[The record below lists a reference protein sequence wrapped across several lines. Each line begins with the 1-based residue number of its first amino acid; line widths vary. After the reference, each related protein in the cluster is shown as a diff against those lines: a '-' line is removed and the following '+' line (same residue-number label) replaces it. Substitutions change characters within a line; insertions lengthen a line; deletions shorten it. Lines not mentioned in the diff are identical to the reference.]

1 MIYGYARVSTKGQ
14 CVNGNSLEDQMAK
27 LREAGCQE
35 IVCETY
41 TGTNM
46 DRPKLTDLLEKL
58 VSGDELI
65 VCKIDRFARTAAE
78 GSLIIQDL
86 VKRGVIVNVL
96 NMGRADRTPM
106 GELMVNILL
115 AFAQYERDM
124 IVERTQA
131 GKAIARQKEGY
142 REGRPP
148 LTVNIDDH
156 RVRVE
161 SGEITVTQACKELGI
176 SRSSWYRLT
185 A

>member
-14 CVNGNSLEDQMAK
+14 CINGNSLEDQTAK

-46 DRPKLTDLLEKL
+46 DRPKLTALLEKL
-58 VSGDELI
+58 VLGDELI

-96 NMGRADRTPM
+96 NMGRADKTPM

-148 LTVNIDDH
+148 LAVNIDDH
-156 RVRVE
+156 RVRVAH
-161 SGEITVTQACKELGI
+161 GEMTVTQACKELGI
-176 SRSSWYRLT
+176 SRSSWYRLN

>member
-14 CVNGNSLEDQMAK
+14 CVNGNSLEDQKSK
-27 LREAGCQE
+27 LYAAGCQVV
-35 IVCETY
+35 ICETY

-46 DRPKLTDLLEKL
+46 ERPELTLLLEKL
-58 VSGDELI
+58 VPGDELV

-78 GSLIIQDL
+78 GSLIIQGL

-96 NMGRADRTPM
+96 NMGRADNTPM

-131 GKAIARQKEGY
+131 GKEIARQKEGY

-148 LTVNIDDH
+148 LAVNIDDH